1 MDARQMLR
9 WLCLPIALIVLG
21 PGCVTPDPSVDLLE
35 GELRWMEDQLY
46 MLEDELQQKCDQLAA
61 CRQGSTLD
69 GDHQRPKPARP
80 WNVPQLDSET
90 LPPPSIGAPEII
102 RSPDASTP
110 ANTPSHDA
118 SDRQQGNSEPDGPE
132 WLPDKMDDFD
142 LGVPEIVLP
151 QPEAIRGERPQFETP
166 PTPHP
171 ADAQPPADTEGGSAE
186 FQATPLLLGKAVHH
200 IKLNAKRFSSH
211 NTISDQDEEK
221 LLVVVEPLSE
231 QNEYIELSAPMTVL
245 VEDADK
251 EGSSASLGRWEFNA
265 LQTGRTLRESKM
277 GRGIHLNLDWPRDL
291 PLVDNLRVSVTYA
304 TLDGTQLE
312 AEELLHSDSQKNSI
326 AGWTPVAKSRQQTV
340 VGQPKNDPFMLT
352 EQDQEQS
359 VGAVFK
365 TVPIP
370 AEPTPAINTPV
381 KLVSHD
387 ANAASTRQIDGAV
400 IQSVEFEETAADE
413 PLALPRMTAT
423 NTKGGVA
430 KPTWQ
435 PYR

>member
-1 MDARQMLR
+1 MMRL
-9 WLCLPIALIVLG
+9 IASKAIRSLTV
-21 PGCVTPDPSVDLLE
+21 PS
-35 GELRWMEDQLY
+35 GYRTKWTT
-46 MLEDELQQKCDQLAA
+46 
-61 CRQGSTLD
+61 STSAYLKSYC
-69 GDHQRPKPARP
+69 HNQRPY
-80 WNVPQLDSET
+80 E
-90 LPPPSIGAPEII
+90 
-102 RSPDASTP
+102 AS
-110 ANTPSHDA
+110 A
-118 SDRQQGNSEPDGPE
+118 
-132 WLPDKMDDFD
+132 
-142 LGVPEIVLP
+142 
-151 QPEAIRGERPQFETP
+151 PQFETP

-186 FQATPLLLGKAVHH
+186 YQATPLLLGKAVHH

-326 AGWTPVAKSRQQTV
+326 AGWTPAAKSRQQTV

-381 KLVSHD
+381 KLVSRD

-400 IQSVEFEETAADE
+400 IQSVEFDETAIWILLKLFVVAR
-413 PLALPRMTAT
+413 PSRAT
-423 NTKGGVA
+423 MKNR
-430 KPTWQ
+430 PEC
-435 PYR
+435 